1 MGSFSGVG
9 PQGSRGGPQ
18 GSRGGRDRGRRER
31 RRGGSW
37 ANPLSSWLRCS
48 LRRSPCEVAMPLP
61 TATREGHAAV
71 TSGLR
76 VQVAV
81 GAAAPGGSA
90 ARKSCVSL
98 GRRLSW
104 TLRAPLAEPRSLLPL
119 PHPSHRQGHRSRSA
133 PASPRSSGPGAP
145 AGAGVPAALSS
156 RPSTSS
162 LGL

>member
-1 MGSFSGVG
+1 MGSFSCAGA
-9 PQGSRGGPQ
+9 QGSRGGW
-18 GSRGGRDRGRRER
+18 GGVTEGGRRDGVG

-48 LRRSPCEVAMPLP
+48 LRRSPREVAMPLP
-61 TATREGHAAV
+61 TATQEGRVAV

-98 GRRLSW
+98 GRRLRW
-104 TLRAPLAEPRSLLPL
+104 TLRAPLAEPPPMLPL
-119 PHPSHRQGHRSRSA
+119 PS
-133 PASPRSSGPGAP
+133 PASFPPAGSPVTERTGDSTQRSS
-145 AGAGVPAALSS
+145 
-156 RPSTSS
+156 
-162 LGL
+162 